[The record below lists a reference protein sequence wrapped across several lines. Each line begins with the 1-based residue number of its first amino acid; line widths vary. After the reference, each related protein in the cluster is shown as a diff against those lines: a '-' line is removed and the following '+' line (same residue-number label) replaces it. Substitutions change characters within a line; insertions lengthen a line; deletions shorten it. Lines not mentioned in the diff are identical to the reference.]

1 MIFTSFYRRR
11 IREQFAGETAHL
23 NICSIIIIMLIIKF
37 IYFIYVLLFYI
48 LTVRKETT
56 FA

>member
-23 NICSIIIIMLIIKF
+23 DIYSIIIILLIKF
-37 IYFIYVLLFYI
+37 IFFIYVLLFYI
-48 LTVRKETT
+48 LKVRKETT